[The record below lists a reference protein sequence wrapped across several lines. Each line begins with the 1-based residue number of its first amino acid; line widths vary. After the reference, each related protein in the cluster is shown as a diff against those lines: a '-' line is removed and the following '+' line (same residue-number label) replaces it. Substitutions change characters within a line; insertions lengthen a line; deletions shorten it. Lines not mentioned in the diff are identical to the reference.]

1 MVVNLHGAARL
12 MMVAVVEL
20 VDRDQEKGSSD
31 LAERGERERAG
42 IISITLLCPG
52 PGHHCHYHSDDDHLI
67 TVPSPC

>member
-31 LAERGERERAG
+31 LAERGEREG
-42 IISITLLCPG
+42 W
-52 PGHHCHYHSDDDHLI
+52 DH
-67 TVPSPC
+67 